1 VCVGIAHLTY
11 LRSNDV
17 NDHIVFNHSI
27 LPVKRTGILMNMRRS
42 DEEVPGVLGSCV
54 RVHADER
61 LEQGQHQLRILS
73 EMRSFKFLGESSDVS
88 PAFGAFLDIFHQQLC
103 NKLGHSKSSFSE
115 QWFCPSMARASRRR
129 PLTRSREQE
138 P

>member
-1 VCVGIAHLTY
+1 VCISIAYMTV

-17 NDHIVFNHSI
+17 HEHIVFNHSI
-27 LPVKRTGILMNMRRS
+27 LPVKRIGILIMRRS

-54 RVHADER
+54 HVHADER

-138 P
+138 L

>member
-1 VCVGIAHLTY
+1 VCISVAYMTV

-17 NDHIVFNHSI
+17 HEHIVFNHSI
-27 LPVKRTGILMNMRRS
+27 LPVKRIGILIMRRS
-42 DEEVPGVLGSCV
+42 DAEVPGVLGSCV
-54 RVHADER
+54 HVHADER